1 MIFLSLHLGKQQA
14 RDMIHSTSSDI
25 FDTSLNKIFVHD
37 LSFSLISNISNFLE
51 KNQIIII
58 NKSFSFFCCWYML
71 IFQFLRLFKHFCN
84 EKFKNFCLI
93 NSMYPIRYL
102 PGFDLYPS
110 VSIRCHSW
118 NKPRN
123 LSHTVTKNRFSQ

>member
-58 NKSFSFFCCWYML
+58 NKTFSILLLLVHVNISVFK
-71 IFQFLRLFKHFCN
+71 IIIAFL
-84 EKFKNFCLI
+84 
-93 NSMYPIRYL
+93 
-102 PGFDLYPS
+102 
-110 VSIRCHSW
+110 
-118 NKPRN
+118 
-123 LSHTVTKNRFSQ
+123 Q